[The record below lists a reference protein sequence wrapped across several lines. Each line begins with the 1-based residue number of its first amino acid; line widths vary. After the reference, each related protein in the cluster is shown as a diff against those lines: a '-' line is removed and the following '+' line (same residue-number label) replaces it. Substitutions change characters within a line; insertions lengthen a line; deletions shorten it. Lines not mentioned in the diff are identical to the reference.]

1 MSAPALVLI
10 VPIPGNRSQPES
22 GKPGTITA
30 GPGGKRALPAQ
41 NPMRGAR
48 VRRFATDRPETGLPP
63 KVTGYHTQA
72 MQALAAGANRKPV
85 RTLFRVRAVAKH
97 CARAS
102 RIDHG
107 EKGPV
112 LPRATC
118 GYTTGKTVMGANAAT
133 ARAWGHFNAPRRPI
147 GERRDSAGKRALWRR
162 HGKNGQRKK
171 SSTGAGLGWLGC
183 RKPEKRLA

>member
-1 MSAPALVLI
+1 MSAPALALI
-10 VPIPGNRSQPES
+10 VPTPGNRSQPGS

-30 GPGGKRALPAQ
+30 GSWGKRALPAQ

-48 VRRFATDRPETGLPP
+48 APRFATDRPETGLPP
-63 KVTGYHTQA
+63 EVTGYHPQA
-72 MQALAAGANRKPV
+72 MQALAAGANREPV
-85 RTLFRVRAVAKH
+85 RTLFGVRTVAKH
-97 CARAS
+97 CARTS

-133 ARAWGHFNAPRRPI
+133 ARAWSHFNAPRRPI
-147 GERRDSAGKRALWRR
+147 GEPRRGAGKRALWCHR
-162 HGKNGQRKK
+162 GKKTANEGNPATARVWGGLAAGNRK
-171 SSTGAGLGWLGC
+171 SG
-183 RKPEKRLA
+183 